1 MAPPISPI
9 LDKGLREK
17 REEKK
22 KKEATMLQFTLC
34 NGREWYLPFSFKT
47 FLVYEPK

>member
-22 KKEATMLQFTLC
+22 KKKKKQQCYNLHYAMGENDICL
-34 NGREWYLPFSFKT
+34 
-47 FLVYEPK
+47 LVLKHF